1 VASGEVIVFIPARG
15 GSKGIPKKN
24 LQAIGAE
31 TLIGRS
37 IATALRLREFFVSV
51 RVVVSTD
58 DQEIAAEAL
67 ARGAEVHSRPER
79 LAQDS
84 SSSEEALLHFLD
96 HDEIEC
102 GPETTVAMVQCTS
115 PSTTTEDLL
124 SGIAA
129 LKFGFDSAFI
139 GVENHYWLYEDTSS
153 GYRPLGHKLD
163 KRPSRQ
169 TIKPQVHETGAGYFF
184 TVSSFQ
190 KFKFRLHGRITC
202 VRVNQLG
209 YVDIDEPEDLTLA
222 RKLFS

>member
-1 VASGEVIVFIPARG
+1 MYNKKTLLAVIPARG

-24 LQAIGAE
+24 LQVVGAK

-37 IATALRLREFFVSV
+37 IATALKLSGNFEKV

-58 DQEIAAEAL
+58 DREIAAEAL
-67 ARGAEVHSRPER
+67 SQGAEVHSRPIR

-96 HDEIEC
+96 QIEC
-102 GPETTVAMVQCTS
+102 APDAAVAMIQCTS

-124 SGIAA
+124 AGIAA
-129 LKFGFDSAFI
+129 LTSGFDSAFI
-139 GVENHYWLYEDTSS
+139 GVENHHWLYENTQI
-153 GYRPLGHKLD
+153 GYRPLGHTLD

-169 TIKPQVHETGAGYFF
+169 TIKSQVHETGAGYFF

-190 KFKFRLHGRITC
+190 RSKFRLHGKIAC
-202 VRVNQLG
+202 VKVNALG
-209 YVDIDEPEDLTLA
+209 YVDIDEPEDLGLA
-222 RKLFS
+222 QKLFS